1 MDKVALENKLATISF
16 LTHLD
21 VYATYYNMVSDELKG
36 IEMIEMLYSLQTH
49 YRNQVVIYSAQID
62 EVIDDIITNRAKG
75 FKQQVEMLK
84 ILAKTDIHYLSGEGE
99 FENEFKSLIAKEP
112 DITIDSRL
120 IDSLH
125 TLNCDNL
132 KCSIPGYTDKK
143 ISDIGDLLLKKG
155 SDVVALRKNIVDHI
169 LAYITSIN
177 GYE

>member
-1 MDKVALENKLATISF
+1 MKNKLASVSF
-16 LTHLD
+16 LSHLD
-21 VYATYYNMVSDELKG
+21 VFATDYNLVTDELKG
-36 IEMIEMLYSLQTH
+36 IDMIEMLYSLRPH
-49 YRNQVVIYSAQID
+49 YRKQVVIYSAQID
-62 EVIDDIITNRAKG
+62 EVIDDIIIKRAKG

-84 ILAKTDIHYLSGEGE
+84 ILAQNDIHYLRGEGE

-120 IDSLH
+120 IEGLQ
-125 TLNCDNL
+125 TLDCDNL

-155 SDVVALRKNIVDHI
+155 SDVVALRKNIADHI
-169 LAYITSIN
+169 LAYITSIK